1 MANGK
6 NVLGKV
12 QGLKQDLQKNERLR
26 KVTERLEKRPY
37 HDARGKFVT
46 RAQEKMNREY
56 AVVLRAHVDSEDF
69 RIFRSAL
76 KMVGDEV
83 SGWASGI
90 NTTLGMVTEAFSTTA
105 SVYTRLGTS
114 GLNKEVK
121 AIDFANRLGL
131 SLPQGRTWSRTFD
144 TMGIKSFDDLI
155 EVYRNPLKRQ
165 RLVAN
170 LAQEEQTSERRGA
183 PEIQEGIQN
192 FNKLNMEL
200 ELATKRLQDFGE
212 EWVLA
217 NSNKVTNWATKVFS
231 AFNPV
236 VDPRDN
242 KKTFQSLTTAIK
254 NTASKAT
261 EDLPQGTG
269 AALLAGGAMTAGFL
283 AKRASVPA
291 SIIATAV
298 EGATTGQ
305 IPKYAPTG
313 ALTLLALRKFPY
325 AIKGLGLL
333 SKYAALYA
341 GGELIGGALGRW
353 QARREY
359 DRQTWEN
366 KRRAEGKS
374 LDIFEDLPQVASR
387 GGYSVYKTDFEE
399 QARVLKDGLLKTVLN
414 TKPQRVPEGNSFPIM
429 PGEEEKSALPLASDK
444 ERGLSEVLGK
454 LPRDSVTLKDIL
466 PDPVLSYNQWRTRSL
481 EKKLREPNPL
491 GIPNDLKEPNPPST
505 FTAPPI
511 TFTVGDIIINVPA
524 GSDGRVIG
532 QQVISTI
539 KSRVKDLGFLD
550 SAEIANRSG
559 RAR

>member
-1 MANGK
+1 MARGK
-6 NVLGKV
+6 TVLEKV

-83 SGWASGI
+83 SGWASNI

-144 TMGIKSFDDLI
+144 TMGIKSFDDLV

-170 LAQEEQTSERRGA
+170 LSQEEETAERRGA

-192 FNKLNMEL
+192 FNKLNTEL
-200 ELATKRLQDFGE
+200 ELVTKRLQDFGE

-217 NSNKVTNWATKVFS
+217 NSNKVTNWATRVFS
-231 AFNPV
+231 EFRPV
-236 VDPRDN
+236 VDPKDN
-242 KKTFQSLTTAIK
+242 KKTFQSLTSSIK
-254 NTASKAT
+254 NTVSKAT
-261 EDLPQGTG
+261 EDLPQGSG

-283 AKRASVPA
+283 ARRASVPA

-305 IPKYAPTG
+305 IPKYAPAG
-313 ALTLLALRKFPY
+313 ALTLLALQKFPL
-325 AIKGLGLL
+325 ALAGLSLL
-333 SKYAALYA
+333 SKYAMAYA
-341 GGELIGGALGRW
+341 GGELVGGAIGRW
-353 QARREY
+353 QAK
-359 DRQTWEN
+359 RQYNRQIWEN
-366 KRRAEGKS
+366 KRRREGKS
-374 LDIFEDLPQVASR
+374 LDIFEDLPNLHSPR
-387 GGYSVYKTDFEE
+387 SFSI
-399 QARVLKDGLLKTVLN
+399 DGLNLEKQADTLKNGPTQALLKN
-414 TKPQRVPEGNSFPIM
+414 SPKLYKQGNSFPIM
-429 PGEEEKSALPLASDK
+429 PEEKEDAISPL
-444 ERGLSEVLGK
+444 EK
-454 LPRDSVTLKDIL
+454 LPTDTSRFSDIFWGL
-466 PDPVLSYNQWRTRSL
+466 DLAYKHRETRSL
-481 EKKLREPNPL
+481 ERELREPNPI
-491 GIPNDLKEPNPPST
+491 GIPKDLKEPNPPST

-532 QQVISTI
+532 QQVVSTI
-539 KSRVKDLGFLD
+539 RAKVEDLGFLD
-550 SAEIANRSG
+550 SAQIANRSG